1 MGYFA
6 FFLILGGACLLWS
19 AACTAA
25 AARSAGRR
33 ALWLFLGVAL
43 PVLALLPWLW
53 ASGWLAFGARMRPNW
68 FGPVLTVVLSALIG
82 GLAIAIGGLGKP
94 ANATSVRAAQWP
106 VVGLFAFAILAKAV
120 SFGTLLILDNAV
132 AAEARAMRVE
142 AAAIMQAALPPTVAD
157 AENAAFLHAQA
168 AAAFAAAPDLNAA
181 DGLLGQTDP
190 DTASPAVGAL
200 LARHAGLLD
209 TIRRAADMPA
219 CRFPRDWTRPSIDML
234 LAEVQSC
241 RSEAR
246 LLALAARHEAA
257 AGKPA
262 AALADAVRL
271 GRIGRQVGSEP
282 ILISHLVGIA
292 LDTTALTVV
301 AEILPTLSA
310 ADAPLLDD
318 PALRDLV
325 ASTPSLVR
333 AINGE
338 EAFGL
343 STFANF
349 ADGREGIND
358 MGQLASD
365 PNVAILPQEE
375 PFSLLAEPLSAI
387 WRAFILPA
395 DIASYRRRFQ
405 GYRQLVTGAV
415 DQSRTWP
422 QMQKQIDGI
431 EAEIRRTGPD
441 GFLSR
446 LIAPATDAVLRSQC
460 NSVARHRAA
469 EVLLAATRERL
480 ASGSL
485 PESIDSLVPA
495 RLPSVPRD
503 PFTTDTP
510 LHLKATPEEVLVWSV
525 GPDGKDDGGPRQE
538 GVESDTDS
546 DDVGLRMT
554 VPDAADTIPQAS
566 NRTAE

>member
-6 FFLILGGACLLWS
+6 FFLLLSAACLLWS

-25 AARSAGRR
+25 AARSDRPRLRSLLLVVG
-33 ALWLFLGVAL
+33 LAL

-53 ASGWLAFGARMRPNW
+53 ASGWLAFGARIRPNW
-68 FGPVLTVVLSALIG
+68 FGPVLTVVLSALVG
-82 GLAIAIGGLGKP
+82 GLSIAIGGLGKP
-94 ANATSVRAAQWP
+94 AGTTTARAAQWP
-106 VVGLFAFAILAKAV
+106 VVGLFGLAILAKAV

-142 AAAIMQAALPPTVAD
+142 AAAVMQAALPPAVAD
-157 AENAAFLHAQA
+157 TENAAILHAQA
-168 AAAFAAAPDLNAA
+168 AAALAAAPDLTAA
-181 DGLLGQTDP
+181 DGPLGQTDP
-190 DTASPAVGAL
+190 DVASPAVGAL

-241 RSEAR
+241 RNEGR
-246 LLALAARHEAA
+246 LLAIAARHEAA
-257 AGKPA
+257 TGKPA

-292 LDTTALTVV
+292 LDAMALSVV
-301 AEILPTLSA
+301 AEILPTLTP

-349 ADGREGIND
+349 ADGRDGID
-358 MGQLASD
+358 CLGRLAGD
-365 PNVAILPQEE
+365 PNVAILPQEK
-375 PFSLLAEPLSAI
+375 PFSLLIEPLSAV

-395 DIASYRRRFQ
+395 DIVGYRRRFE

-415 DQSRTWP
+415 DQSQTWP
-422 QMQKQIDGI
+422 QIQKQIDGI
-431 EAEIRRTGPD
+431 EAEISRAGSD

-460 NSVARHRAA
+460 MAVARHRAA
-469 EVLLAATRERL
+469 EVLMAATRERL
-480 ASGSL
+480 ASGAL
-485 PESIDSLVPA
+485 PESIDALVPA

-503 PFTTDTP
+503 PFTTDAP
-510 LHLKATPEEVLVWSV
+510 LHLKATPEELLVWSV

-546 DDVGLRMT
+546 DDIGLRM
-554 VPDAADTIPQAS
+554 PLKAAVAP
-566 NRTAE
+566 

>member
-1 MGYFA
+1 MGYLA
-6 FFLILGGACLLWS
+6 FFLILSAACLLWS

-25 AARSAGRR
+25 AARSDRPRLRSLLLVVG
-33 ALWLFLGVAL
+33 LAL

-53 ASGWLAFGARMRPNW
+53 ASGWLAFGARIRPNW
-68 FGPVLTVVLSALIG
+68 FGPVLTVVLSALVG
-82 GLAIAIGGLGKP
+82 GLSIAIGGLGKP
-94 ANATSVRAAQWP
+94 AGTTTARAAQWP
-106 VVGLFAFAILAKAV
+106 VVGLFGLAILAKGV

-132 AAEARAMRVE
+132 AAEARSMRVE
-142 AAAIMQAALPPTVAD
+142 AAEMMQAALPPAPVD
-157 AENAAFLHAQA
+157 AENAAILHAQA
-168 AAAFAAAPDLNAA
+168 AAALAAATDLSAA
-181 DGLLGQTDP
+181 DGPLGQTDP
-190 DTASPAVGAL
+190 DVASPAVGAL

-219 CRFPRDWTRPSIDML
+219 CRFPRDWTRPSFDML

-241 RSEAR
+241 RNEGR

-257 AGKPA
+257 TGKPA

-292 LDTTALTVV
+292 IDATALSVV
-301 AEILPTLSA
+301 AEILPTLTA

-343 STFANF
+343 SIFANF

-375 PFSLLAEPLSAI
+375 PFSLLIDPLSAV

-395 DIASYRRRFQ
+395 DIAGYRRRFEA
-405 GYRQLVTGAV
+405 YRQLVTEGV

-422 QMQKQIDGI
+422 QTQKQIDGI
-431 EAEIRRTGPD
+431 EAEIRAGPD

-460 NSVARHRAA
+460 MAVARHRAA

-480 ASGSL
+480 ASGTH
-485 PESIDSLVPA
+485 PASIDALVPA

-503 PFTTDTP
+503 PFTTDAP
-510 LHLKATPEEVLVWSV
+510 LHLKATPEELLIWSV
-525 GPDGKDDGGPRQE
+525 GPDGEDDGGPRQE
-538 GVESDTDS
+538 GVESNTDS
-546 DDVGLRMT
+546 DDIGLRMPLT
-554 VPDAADTIPQAS
+554 AVAAP
-566 NRTAE
+566 

>member
-1 MGYFA
+1 MGYLA
-6 FFLILGGACLLWS
+6 FFLILSAACLLWS

-25 AARSAGRR
+25 AARSDRRR
-33 ALWLFLGVAL
+33 ALWLFLGLAL
-43 PVLALLPWLW
+43 PVLALLPWLL
-53 ASGWLAFGARMRPNW
+53 ASGYLAFDARMRPNW
-68 FGPVLTVVLSALIG
+68 FGAVLTVVLSALIG
-82 GLAIAIGGLGKP
+82 GIWISRAGLTTIASS
-94 ANATSVRAAQWP
+94 AVAVASRWP
-106 VVGLFAFAILAKAV
+106 VIGLFAFAILAKAV

-142 AAAIMQAALPPTVAD
+142 AAAIMQAALPPAVAD
-157 AENAAFLHAQA
+157 AENAAILHAQA
-168 AAAFAAAPDLNAA
+168 AAALAAATDLKAA
-181 DGLLGQTDP
+181 DGLFNAPAIDV
-190 DTASPAVGAL
+190 ASPAVGAL

-219 CRFPRDWTRPSIDML
+219 CRFPRDWTRPSFDML

-241 RSEAR
+241 RNEGR

-257 AGKPA
+257 TGKPA
-262 AALADAVRL
+262 AALTDAVRL

-292 LDTTALTVV
+292 IDATALSVV
-301 AEILPTLSA
+301 ADILPTLTP

-343 STFANF
+343 SIFANF
-349 ADGREGIND
+349 ADGRQGIDD
-358 MGQLASD
+358 MGRLAGD

-375 PFSLLAEPLSAI
+375 PFSLLIDPLSAV

-395 DIASYRRRFQ
+395 DIAGYRRRFEA
-405 GYRQLVTGAV
+405 YRQLVTGGV

-422 QMQKQIDGI
+422 QTQKQIDGI

-446 LIAPATDAVLRSQC
+446 LIVPATDAVLRSQC
-460 NSVARHRAA
+460 MAVARHRAA
-469 EVLLAATRERL
+469 EVLLATTRERL
-480 ASGSL
+480 ASGTH
-485 PESIDSLVPA
+485 PASIDALVPA

-503 PFTTDTP
+503 PFTTDAP
-510 LHLKATPEEVLVWSV
+510 LRLKATPEELLIWSV
-525 GPDGKDDGGPRQE
+525 GPDGEDDGGPRQE

-546 DDVGLRMT
+546 DDIGLRM
-554 VPDAADTIPQAS
+554 PLKAAVAP
-566 NRTAE
+566 

>member
-6 FFLILGGACLLWS
+6 FFLLITAASLLWS

-25 AARSAGRR
+25 AVRSERSRTRG
-33 ALWLFLGVAL
+33 LWLFLGLAL
-43 PVLALLPWLW
+43 PVLALLPFLY
-53 ASGWLAFGARMRPNW
+53 ATAYLAFEVFLRPNW
-68 FGPVLTVVLSALIG
+68 FGPVLTVVLSALVG
-82 GLAIAIGGLGKP
+82 GIWIARAGMKKIPFSSVAVAARWP
-94 ANATSVRAAQWP
+94 A
-106 VVGLFAFAILAKAV
+106 VGLFALAILAKAV

-142 AAAIMQAALPPTVAD
+142 AAAMMQAALPPAVAD
-157 AENAAFLHAQA
+157 AENAAILHAQA
-168 AAAFAAAPDLNAA
+168 AAALAAAPDLTAG
-181 DGLLGQTDP
+181 DGPLGQTDP
-190 DTASPAVGAL
+190 DVASPAVDAL

-219 CRFPRDWTRPSIDML
+219 CRFPRDWTRPSFDRL

-241 RSEAR
+241 RNEGR

-257 AGKPA
+257 TGKPA
-262 AALADAVRL
+262 AALTDAVRL

-292 LDTTALTVV
+292 IDATALSVV
-301 AEILPTLSA
+301 ADILPTLTP

-343 STFANF
+343 SIFANF
-349 ADGREGIND
+349 ADGRQGIDD
-358 MGQLASD
+358 MGRLAGD
-365 PNVAILPQEE
+365 PNVAILPQEG
-375 PFSLLAEPLSAI
+375 PFSLLTDPLSAV

-395 DIASYRRRFQ
+395 DIAGYRRRFEA
-405 GYRQLVTGAV
+405 YRQLVTGGV

-422 QMQKQIDGI
+422 QTQKQIDGI
-431 EAEIRRTGPD
+431 EAEIRAGPD

-460 NSVARHRAA
+460 MAVARHRAA

-480 ASGSL
+480 ASGTH
-485 PESIDSLVPA
+485 PASIDPLVPA

-503 PFTTDTP
+503 PFTTDAP
-510 LHLKATPEEVLVWSV
+510 LHLKATPEELLIWSV
-525 GPDGKDDGGPRQE
+525 GPDGEDDGGPRQE
-538 GVESDTDS
+538 SVESDTDS
-546 DDVGLRMT
+546 DDIGLRM
-554 VPDAADTIPQAS
+554 PLKAAVAP
-566 NRTAE
+566 

>member
-1 MGYFA
+1 MGYLA
-6 FFLILGGACLLWS
+6 FFLILSAACLLWS

-25 AARSAGRR
+25 AARSDRR
-33 ALWLFLGVAL
+33 RLRSLLLVVGLAL

-53 ASGWLAFGARMRPNW
+53 ASGWLAFDARIRPNW
-68 FGPVLTVVLSALIG
+68 FGPVLTVVLSTLVG
-82 GLAIAIGGLGKP
+82 GLLIAIGGLGKP
-94 ANATSVRAAQWP
+94 AGTTTVRAAQWP
-106 VVGLFAFAILAKAV
+106 VIGLFGLAILAKAV

-142 AAAIMQAALPPTVAD
+142 AAAVMQAALPPAVAD
-157 AENAAFLHAQA
+157 AENAAILHAQA
-168 AAAFAAAPDLNAA
+168 AAALAAAPDLTAA
-181 DGLLGQTDP
+181 DGPLGQTDP
-190 DTASPAVGAL
+190 DVASPAVGAL

-219 CRFPRDWTRPSIDML
+219 CRFPRDWTRPSFDML

-241 RSEAR
+241 RNEGR

-257 AGKPA
+257 TGKPA
-262 AALADAVRL
+262 AALTDAVRL

-292 LDTTALTVV
+292 IDATALSVV
-301 AEILPTLSA
+301 ADILPTLTP

-325 ASTPSLVR
+325 VSTPSLVR

-343 STFANF
+343 SIFANF
-349 ADGREGIND
+349 ADGRQGIDD
-358 MGQLASD
+358 MGRLAGD
-365 PNVAILPQEE
+365 PNVAILPQEG
-375 PFSLLAEPLSAI
+375 PFSLLTDPLSAV

-395 DIASYRRRFQ
+395 DIAGYRRRFEA
-405 GYRQLVTGAV
+405 YRQLVTGGV

-422 QMQKQIDGI
+422 QTQKQIDGI
-431 EAEIRRTGPD
+431 EAEIRAGPD

-460 NSVARHRAA
+460 MAVARHRAA

-480 ASGSL
+480 ASGTL
-485 PESIDSLVPA
+485 PASIDALVPA

-503 PFTTDTP
+503 PFTTDAP
-510 LHLKATPEEVLVWSV
+510 LHLKATPEELLIWSV
-525 GPDGKDDGGPRQE
+525 GPDGDDDGGPQKDSE
-538 GVESDTDS
+538 ECDTGN
-546 DDVGLRMT
+546 DDIGLRMT
-554 VPDAADTIPQAS
+554 AAAAVAP
-566 NRTAE
+566 

>member
-1 MGYFA
+1 MGYLA
-6 FFLILGGACLLWS
+6 FFLILGAACLLWS

-25 AARSAGRR
+25 AARSNHPRLRSLLLVVGLA
-33 ALWLFLGVAL
+33 A
-43 PVLALLPWLW
+43 PVVALLPWLW

-168 AAAFAAAPDLNAA
+168 AAAFAAAPDLTAANGLFNAPA
-181 DGLLGQTDP
+181 IDA
-190 DTASPAVGAL
+190 ASPAVGEL

-349 ADGREGIND
+349 ADGREGIDD
-358 MGQLASD
+358 MGQLSGD

-375 PFSLLAEPLSAI
+375 PFSLLTEPLSAV

-546 DDVGLRMT
+546 DDVGLRMPVT
-554 VPDAADTIPQAS
+554 
-566 NRTAE
+566 R

>member
-1 MGYFA
+1 MGYLA
-6 FFLILGGACLLWS
+6 FFLLLSAACLLWS

-25 AARSAGRR
+25 AARSDRPRLRSLLLVVG
-33 ALWLFLGVAL
+33 LAL

-53 ASGWLAFGARMRPNW
+53 ASGWLAFDARIRPNW
-68 FGPVLTVVLSALIG
+68 FGPVLTVVLSTLVG
-82 GLAIAIGGLGKP
+82 GLLIAIGGLGKP
-94 ANATSVRAAQWP
+94 AGTTTARAAQWP
-106 VVGLFAFAILAKAV
+106 VIGLFALAILAKAV

-142 AAAIMQAALPPTVAD
+142 AAEMMQAALPPAVAD
-157 AENAAFLHAQA
+157 AENAAILHAQA
-168 AAAFAAAPDLNAA
+168 AAALAAAPDLTAA
-181 DGLLGQTDP
+181 DGPLGQTDP
-190 DTASPAVGAL
+190 DVASPAVGAL

-219 CRFPRDWTRPSIDML
+219 CRFPRDWTRPSFDML

-241 RSEAR
+241 RNEGW

-257 AGKPA
+257 TGKPA

-292 LDTTALTVV
+292 IDATALSVV
-301 AEILPTLSA
+301 ADILPTLTP

-343 STFANF
+343 SIFANF
-349 ADGREGIND
+349 ADGRQGIDD
-358 MGQLASD
+358 MGRLAGD

-375 PFSLLAEPLSAI
+375 PFSLLIDPLSAV

-395 DIASYRRRFQ
+395 DIAGYRRRFEA
-405 GYRQLVTGAV
+405 YRQLVTGGV

-422 QMQKQIDGI
+422 QTQKQIDGI
-431 EAEIRRTGPD
+431 EAEICRTGPD

-446 LIAPATDAVLRSQC
+446 LIVPATDAVLRSQC
-460 NSVARHRAA
+460 MAVARHRAA

-480 ASGSL
+480 ASGTH
-485 PESIDSLVPA
+485 PASIDALVPA

-503 PFTTDTP
+503 PFTTDAP
-510 LHLKATPEEVLVWSV
+510 LHLKATSEELLIWSV
-525 GPDGKDDGGPRQE
+525 GPDGDDDGGPQRDSE
-538 GVESDTDS
+538 ECDTGN
-546 DDVGLRMT
+546 DDIGLRMT
-554 VPDAADTIPQAS
+554 AAAVAAP
-566 NRTAE
+566 

>member
-1 MGYFA
+1 MGYLA
-6 FFLILGGACLLWS
+6 FFLILSAACLLWS

-25 AARSAGRR
+25 AARSARPRLRSLLLVVG
-33 ALWLFLGVAL
+33 LAL

-53 ASGWLAFGARMRPNW
+53 ASGWLAFGARIRPNW
-68 FGPVLTVVLSALIG
+68 FGPVLTVVLSALVG
-82 GLAIAIGGLGKP
+82 GLSIAIGGLGKP
-94 ANATSVRAAQWP
+94 AGTTTVRAAQWP
-106 VVGLFAFAILAKAV
+106 MIGLFGLAILAKAV

-142 AAAIMQAALPPTVAD
+142 AAAVMQAALPPAVAD
-157 AENAAFLHAQA
+157 AENAAILHAQA
-168 AAAFAAAPDLNAA
+168 AAALAAAPDLTAA
-181 DGLLGQTDP
+181 DGPLGQTDP
-190 DTASPAVGAL
+190 DVASPAVGAL

-219 CRFPRDWTRPSIDML
+219 CRFPRDWTRPSFDML

-241 RSEAR
+241 RNEGR

-257 AGKPA
+257 TGKPA

-292 LDTTALTVV
+292 INATALSVV
-301 AEILPTLSA
+301 ADILPTLTP

-343 STFANF
+343 SIFANF
-349 ADGREGIND
+349 ADGRQGIDD
-358 MGQLASD
+358 MGRLAGD

-375 PFSLLAEPLSAI
+375 PFSLLIDPLSAV

-395 DIASYRRRFQ
+395 DIAGYRRRFEA
-405 GYRQLVTGAV
+405 YRQLVTEGV

-422 QMQKQIDGI
+422 QTQKQIDGI
-431 EAEIRRTGPD
+431 EAEIRAGPD

-460 NSVARHRAA
+460 MAVARHRAA

-480 ASGSL
+480 ASGTH
-485 PESIDSLVPA
+485 PASIDALVPA

-503 PFTTDTP
+503 PFTTDAP
-510 LHLKATPEEVLVWSV
+510 LHLKATPEELLIWSV
-525 GPDGKDDGGPRQE
+525 GPDGDDDGGPQK
-538 GVESDTDS
+538 DS
-546 DDVGLRMT
+546 EEHDSSNDDIGLRMR
-554 VPDAADTIPQAS
+554 AAAAAA
-566 NRTAE
+566 R

>member
-1 MGYFA
+1 MGYLA
-6 FFLILGGACLLWS
+6 FFLILSAACLLWS

-25 AARSAGRR
+25 AARSDRPRLRSLLLVVG
-33 ALWLFLGVAL
+33 LAL

-53 ASGWLAFGARMRPNW
+53 ASGWLAFGARIRPNW
-68 FGPVLTVVLSALIG
+68 FGPVLTVVLSALVG
-82 GLAIAIGGLGKP
+82 GLSIAIGGLGKP
-94 ANATSVRAAQWP
+94 AGTTTARAAQWP
-106 VVGLFAFAILAKAV
+106 VVGLFGLAILAKAV

-142 AAAIMQAALPPTVAD
+142 AAAIMQAALPPAVAD
-157 AENAAFLHAQA
+157 AENAAILHAQA
-168 AAAFAAAPDLNAA
+168 AAALAAAPDLTAA
-181 DGLLGQTDP
+181 DGPLGQTDP
-190 DTASPAVGAL
+190 DVASPAVGAL

-219 CRFPRDWTRPSIDML
+219 CRFPRDWTRPSFDML

-241 RSEAR
+241 RNEGR

-257 AGKPA
+257 TGKPA

-292 LDTTALTVV
+292 IDATALSVV
-301 AEILPTLSA
+301 ADILPTLTP

-343 STFANF
+343 SIFANF
-349 ADGREGIND
+349 ADGRQGIDD
-358 MGQLASD
+358 MGRLAGD

-375 PFSLLAEPLSAI
+375 PFSLLIDPLSAV

-395 DIASYRRRFQ
+395 DIAGYRRRFEA
-405 GYRQLVTGAV
+405 YRQLVTGGV

-422 QMQKQIDGI
+422 QTQKQIDGI
-431 EAEIRRTGPD
+431 EAEIRAGPD

-460 NSVARHRAA
+460 MAVARHRAA
-469 EVLLAATRERL
+469 EVLLATTRERL
-480 ASGSL
+480 ASGTH
-485 PESIDSLVPA
+485 PASIDALVPA

-503 PFTTDTP
+503 PFTTDAP
-510 LHLKATPEEVLVWSV
+510 LRLKATPEELLIWSV
-525 GPDGKDDGGPRQE
+525 GPDGEDDGGPRQE

-546 DDVGLRMT
+546 DDIGLRM
-554 VPDAADTIPQAS
+554 PLKAAVAP
-566 NRTAE
+566 

>member
-1 MGYFA
+1 MGYLA
-6 FFLILGGACLLWS
+6 FFLILSAACLLWS

-25 AARSAGRR
+25 AARSDRPRLRSLLLVVG
-33 ALWLFLGVAL
+33 LAL

-53 ASGWLAFGARMRPNW
+53 ASGWLAFGARIRPNW
-68 FGPVLTVVLSALIG
+68 FGPVLTVVLSALVG
-82 GLAIAIGGLGKP
+82 GLSIAIGGLGNP
-94 ANATSVRAAQWP
+94 AGTTTVRAAQWP
-106 VVGLFAFAILAKAV
+106 MIGLFGLAILAKGV

-142 AAAIMQAALPPTVAD
+142 AAAVMQAALPPAVAD
-157 AENAAFLHAQA
+157 AENAAILHAQA
-168 AAAFAAAPDLNAA
+168 AAALAAAPDLTAA
-181 DGLLGQTDP
+181 DGPLGQTDP
-190 DTASPAVGAL
+190 DVASPAVGAL

-219 CRFPRDWTRPSIDML
+219 CRFPRDWTRPSFDML

-241 RSEAR
+241 RYEGR

-257 AGKPA
+257 TGKPA
-262 AALADAVRL
+262 AALTDAVRI

-292 LDTTALTVV
+292 IDATALSVV
-301 AEILPTLSA
+301 ADILPTLTP

-343 STFANF
+343 SIFANF
-349 ADGREGIND
+349 ADGRQGIDD
-358 MGQLASD
+358 MGRLAGD

-375 PFSLLAEPLSAI
+375 PFSLLIDPLSAV

-395 DIASYRRRFQ
+395 DIAGYRRRFEA
-405 GYRQLVTGAV
+405 YRQLATEGV

-422 QMQKQIDGI
+422 QTQKQIDGI
-431 EAEIRRTGPD
+431 EAEIRAGPD

-460 NSVARHRAA
+460 MAVARHRAA

-480 ASGSL
+480 ASGTH
-485 PESIDSLVPA
+485 PASIDALVPA

-503 PFTTDTP
+503 PFTTDAP
-510 LHLKATPEEVLVWSV
+510 LHLKATPEELLIWSV
-525 GPDGKDDGGPRQE
+525 GPDGDDDGGPQK
-538 GVESDTDS
+538 DS
-546 DDVGLRMT
+546 EEHDSGNDDIGLRMT
-554 VPDAADTIPQAS
+554 AAAAVAP
-566 NRTAE
+566 

>member
-1 MGYFA
+1 MGYLA
-6 FFLILGGACLLWS
+6 FFLLLSAACLLWS

-25 AARSAGRR
+25 AARSDRPRLRSLLLVVG
-33 ALWLFLGVAL
+33 LAL

-53 ASGWLAFGARMRPNW
+53 ASGWLAYDARIRPNW
-68 FGPVLTVVLSALIG
+68 FGPVLTVVLSTLVG
-82 GLAIAIGGLGKP
+82 GLSIAIGGLGKP
-94 ANATSVRAAQWP
+94 AGTTTARAAQWP
-106 VVGLFAFAILAKAV
+106 VIGLFALAILAKAV

-142 AAAIMQAALPPTVAD
+142 AAEMMQAALPPAVAD
-157 AENAAFLHAQA
+157 AENAAIRHAQA
-168 AAAFAAAPDLNAA
+168 AAALAAAPDLTAA
-181 DGLLGQTDP
+181 DGPLGQTDP
-190 DTASPAVGAL
+190 DVASPAVGAL

-219 CRFPRDWTRPSIDML
+219 CRFPRDWTRPSFDML

-241 RSEAR
+241 RNEGW

-257 AGKPA
+257 TGKPA

-292 LDTTALTVV
+292 IDATALSVV
-301 AEILPTLSA
+301 ADILPTLTP

-343 STFANF
+343 SIFANF
-349 ADGREGIND
+349 ADGRQGIDD
-358 MGQLASD
+358 MGRLAGD

-375 PFSLLAEPLSAI
+375 PFSLLIDPLSAV

-395 DIASYRRRFQ
+395 DIAGYRRRFEA
-405 GYRQLVTGAV
+405 YRQLVTGGV

-422 QMQKQIDGI
+422 QTQKQIDGI
-431 EAEIRRTGPD
+431 EAEIRAGPD

-446 LIAPATDAVLRSQC
+446 LIAPATDSVLRSQC
-460 NSVARHRAA
+460 MAVARHRAA

-480 ASGSL
+480 ASGTH
-485 PESIDSLVPA
+485 PASIDALVPA

-503 PFTTDTP
+503 PFTTDAP
-510 LHLKATPEEVLVWSV
+510 LHLKATSEELLIWSV
-525 GPDGKDDGGPRQE
+525 GPDGDDDGGPQRDSE
-538 GVESDTDS
+538 ECDTGN
-546 DDVGLRMT
+546 DDIGLRMT
-554 VPDAADTIPQAS
+554 AAAVAAP
-566 NRTAE
+566 

>member
-1 MGYFA
+1 MGYLA
-6 FFLILGGACLLWS
+6 FFLILSAASLLWS

-25 AARSAGRR
+25 AARSARR
-33 ALWLFLGVAL
+33 RLRSLLLVVGLAL

-53 ASGWLAFGARMRPNW
+53 ASGWLAFGARIRPNW

-82 GLAIAIGGLGKP
+82 GLAIAIGGLGKT
-94 ANATSVRAAQWP
+94 AGATTARAAQWP
-106 VVGLFAFAILAKAV
+106 VVGLFGLAILAKAV

-142 AAAIMQAALPPTVAD
+142 AAAVMQAALPPAVAD
-157 AENAAFLHAQA
+157 AENAAILHAQA
-168 AAAFAAAPDLNAA
+168 AAALAAAPDLTAA
-181 DGLLGQTDP
+181 DGPLGQTDP
-190 DTASPAVGAL
+190 DVASPAVDAL

-219 CRFPRDWTRPSIDML
+219 CRFPRDWTRPSFDML

-241 RSEAR
+241 RNEGR

-257 AGKPA
+257 TGKPA
-262 AALADAVRL
+262 AALTDAVRL

-292 LDTTALTVV
+292 IDATALSGV
-301 AEILPTLSA
+301 AEILPTLTA

-318 PALRDLV
+318 PTLRDLV
-325 ASTPSLVR
+325 ASTPSVVR

-343 STFANF
+343 SIFANF
-349 ADGREGIND
+349 ADGRQGIDD
-358 MGQLASD
+358 MGRLAGD

-375 PFSLLAEPLSAI
+375 PFSLLIDPLSAV

-395 DIASYRRRFQ
+395 DIAGYRRRFEA
-405 GYRQLVTGAV
+405 YRQLVTEGV

-422 QMQKQIDGI
+422 QTQKQIDGI

-446 LIAPATDAVLRSQC
+446 LIVPATDAVLRSQC
-460 NSVARHRAA
+460 MAVARHRAA

-480 ASGSL
+480 ASGTH
-485 PESIDSLVPA
+485 PASIDALVPA

-503 PFTTDTP
+503 PFTTDAP
-510 LHLKATPEEVLVWSV
+510 LHLKATPEELLIWSV
-525 GPDGKDDGGPRQE
+525 GPDGDDDGGPQKDSE
-538 GVESDTDS
+538 ECDTGN
-546 DDVGLRMT
+546 DDIGLRMT
-554 VPDAADTIPQAS
+554 VGAPATP
-566 NRTAE
+566 

>member
-1 MGYFA
+1 MGYLA
-6 FFLILGGACLLWS
+6 FFLILSAACLLWS

-25 AARSAGRR
+25 AARSDRPRLRSLLLVVG
-33 ALWLFLGVAL
+33 LAL

-53 ASGWLAFGARMRPNW
+53 ASGWLAFDARMRLRPNW
-68 FGPVLTVVLSALIG
+68 FGPVLTVVLSALVG
-82 GLAIAIGGLGKP
+82 GLAIAIGGLGKT
-94 ANATSVRAAQWP
+94 AGATTARAAQWP
-106 VVGLFAFAILAKAV
+106 VIGLFAFAILAKAV

-142 AAAIMQAALPPTVAD
+142 AAAIMQAALPPAVAD
-157 AENAAFLHAQA
+157 AENAAILHAQA
-168 AAAFAAAPDLNAA
+168 AAALAAAPDLTAA
-181 DGLLGQTDP
+181 DGPLGQTDP
-190 DTASPAVGAL
+190 DVASPAVGAI

-219 CRFPRDWTRPSIDML
+219 CRFPRDWTRPSLDML
-234 LAEVQSC
+234 LAEVQGC
-241 RSEAR
+241 RGEGR

-257 AGKPA
+257 TGKPA
-262 AALADAVRL
+262 AALADAVRI

-292 LDTTALTVV
+292 LDATALSVV
-301 AEILPTLSA
+301 AEILPTLTA

-343 STFANF
+343 SIFANF

-365 PNVAILPQEE
+365 PNVAILPKEE
-375 PFSLLAEPLSAI
+375 PFSLLTEPLSAV
-387 WRAFILPA
+387 WRAFILPS

-405 GYRQLVTGAV
+405 AYRQLVTEGV

-422 QMQKQIDGI
+422 QTQKQIDGI
-431 EAEIRRTGPD
+431 EAEISRNGPD

-460 NSVARHRAA
+460 MAVARHRAA

-480 ASGSL
+480 ASGTH
-485 PESIDSLVPA
+485 PASIDALVPA

-503 PFTTDTP
+503 PFTTDAP
-510 LHLKATPEEVLVWSV
+510 LHLKATPEELLIWSV
-525 GPDGKDDGGPRQE
+525 GPDGNDDGGPQKDGE
-538 GVESDTDS
+538 EHDTGN
-546 DDVGLRMT
+546 DDIGLRMT
-554 VPDAADTIPQAS
+554 AAAAAA
-566 NRTAE
+566 R

>member
-6 FFLILGGACLLWS
+6 FFLLLSAACLLWS

-25 AARSAGRR
+25 AARSDRPRLRSLLLVVG
-33 ALWLFLGVAL
+33 LAL

-53 ASGWLAFGARMRPNW
+53 ASGWLAFGARIRPNW
-68 FGPVLTVVLSALIG
+68 FGPVLTVVLSALVG
-82 GLAIAIGGLGKP
+82 GLSIAIGGLGKP
-94 ANATSVRAAQWP
+94 AGTTTARAAQWP
-106 VVGLFAFAILAKAV
+106 VVGLFGLAILAKAV

-142 AAAIMQAALPPTVAD
+142 AAAVMQAALPPAVAD
-157 AENAAFLHAQA
+157 AENAAILHAQA
-168 AAAFAAAPDLNAA
+168 AAALAAAPDLTAA
-181 DGLLGQTDP
+181 DGPLGQTDP
-190 DTASPAVGAL
+190 DVASPAVGAL

-219 CRFPRDWTRPSIDML
+219 CRFPRDWTRPSFDML

-241 RSEAR
+241 RNEGR

-257 AGKPA
+257 TGKPA
-262 AALADAVRL
+262 AALTDAVRL

-282 ILISHLVGIA
+282 ILVSHLVGIA
-292 LDTTALTVV
+292 IDATALSVV
-301 AEILPTLSA
+301 ADILPTLTP

-343 STFANF
+343 SIFANF
-349 ADGREGIND
+349 ADGRQGIDD
-358 MGQLASD
+358 MGRLAGD

-375 PFSLLAEPLSAI
+375 PFSLLIDPLSAV

-395 DIASYRRRFQ
+395 DIAGYRRRFEA
-405 GYRQLVTGAV
+405 YRQLVTEGV

-422 QMQKQIDGI
+422 QTQKQIDGI

-446 LIAPATDAVLRSQC
+446 LIVPATDAVLRSQC
-460 NSVARHRAA
+460 MAVARHRAA
-469 EVLLAATRERL
+469 EVLLATTRERL
-480 ASGSL
+480 ASGTH
-485 PESIDSLVPA
+485 PASIDALVPA

-503 PFTTDTP
+503 PFTTDAP
-510 LHLKATPEEVLVWSV
+510 LHLKATPEELLIWSV
-525 GPDGKDDGGPRQE
+525 GPDGDDDGGPQKDSE
-538 GVESDTDS
+538 ECDTGN
-546 DDVGLRMT
+546 DDIGLRMT
-554 VPDAADTIPQAS
+554 VGAPATP
-566 NRTAE
+566 

>member
-1 MGYFA
+1 MGYLA
-6 FFLILGGACLLWS
+6 FFLLLSAACLLWS

-25 AARSAGRR
+25 AARSDRPRLRSLLLVVG
-33 ALWLFLGVAL
+33 LAL

-53 ASGWLAFGARMRPNW
+53 ASGWLAFDARIRPNW
-68 FGPVLTVVLSALIG
+68 FGPVLTVVLSTLVG
-82 GLAIAIGGLGKP
+82 GLLIAIGGLGKP
-94 ANATSVRAAQWP
+94 AGTTTARAAQWP
-106 VVGLFAFAILAKAV
+106 VIGLFALAILAKAV

-142 AAAIMQAALPPTVAD
+142 AAEMMQAALPPAVAD
-157 AENAAFLHAQA
+157 AENAAILHAQA
-168 AAAFAAAPDLNAA
+168 AAALAAAPDLTAA
-181 DGLLGQTDP
+181 DGPLGQTDP
-190 DTASPAVGAL
+190 DVASPAVGAL

-234 LAEVQSC
+234 LAEVQGC
-241 RSEAR
+241 RTEGR

-257 AGKPA
+257 TGKPA

-292 LDTTALTVV
+292 IDATALSVV
-301 AEILPTLSA
+301 ADILPTLTP

-343 STFANF
+343 SIFANF
-349 ADGREGIND
+349 ADGRQGIDD
-358 MGQLASD
+358 MGRLAGD

-375 PFSLLAEPLSAI
+375 PFSLLIDPLSAV

-395 DIASYRRRFQ
+395 DIAGYRRRFEA
-405 GYRQLVTGAV
+405 YRQLVTGGV

-422 QMQKQIDGI
+422 QTQKQIDGI
-431 EAEIRRTGPD
+431 EAEIRAGPD

-446 LIAPATDAVLRSQC
+446 LIAPATDSVLRSQC
-460 NSVARHRAA
+460 MAVARHRAA

-480 ASGSL
+480 ASGTH
-485 PESIDSLVPA
+485 PASIDALVPA

-503 PFTTDTP
+503 PFTTDAP
-510 LHLKATPEEVLVWSV
+510 LHLKATSEELLIWSV
-525 GPDGKDDGGPRQE
+525 GPDGDDDGGPQRDSE
-538 GVESDTDS
+538 ECDTGN
-546 DDVGLRMT
+546 DDIGLRMT
-554 VPDAADTIPQAS
+554 AAAVAAP
-566 NRTAE
+566 

>member
-6 FFLILGGACLLWS
+6 FFLILMAACLLWS

-25 AARSAGRR
+25 AARSDRR
-33 ALWLFLGVAL
+33 RTLWLFLGLAL
-43 PVLALLPWLW
+43 PVLALLPWLL
-53 ASGWLAFGARMRPNW
+53 ASGYLAFDARMRPNW
-68 FGPVLTVVLSALIG
+68 FGAVLTVVLSALIG
-82 GLAIAIGGLGKP
+82 GIWISRAGMTAV
-94 ANATSVRAAQWP
+94 ASSSVAVASRWP
-106 VVGLFAFAILAKAV
+106 VIGLFAFAILAKGV

-142 AAAIMQAALPPTVAD
+142 AAEMMQAALPPAPVD
-157 AENAAFLHAQA
+157 AENAAILHAQA
-168 AAAFAAAPDLNAA
+168 AAAIAAATDLSAA
-181 DGLLGQTDP
+181 DGLFNAPAID
-190 DTASPAVGAL
+190 ASSPAVGAL

-219 CRFPRDWTRPSIDML
+219 CRFPRDWTRPSFDML

-241 RSEAR
+241 RNEGR

-257 AGKPA
+257 TGKPA
-262 AALADAVRL
+262 AALTDAVRL

-292 LDTTALTVV
+292 IDATALSVV
-301 AEILPTLSA
+301 ADILPTLTP

-343 STFANF
+343 SIFANF
-349 ADGREGIND
+349 ADGRQGIDD
-358 MGQLASD
+358 MGRLAGD

-375 PFSLLAEPLSAI
+375 PFSLLIDPLSAV

-395 DIASYRRRFQ
+395 DIAGYRRRFEA
-405 GYRQLVTGAV
+405 YRQLVTGGV

-422 QMQKQIDGI
+422 QTQKQIDGI
-431 EAEIRRTGPD
+431 EAEIRAGPD
-441 GFLSR
+441 GFVSR

-460 NSVARHRAA
+460 MAVARHRAA

-480 ASGSL
+480 ASGTH
-485 PESIDSLVPA
+485 PASIDALVPA

-503 PFTTDTP
+503 PFTTDAP
-510 LHLKATPEEVLVWSV
+510 LHLKATPEELLIWSV
-525 GPDGKDDGGPRQE
+525 GPDGEDDGGPRQE
-538 GVESDTDS
+538 GVESNTDS
-546 DDVGLRMT
+546 DDIGLRM
-554 VPDAADTIPQAS
+554 PLKAAVAP
-566 NRTAE
+566 

>member
-6 FFLILGGACLLWS
+6 FFLCLAAACLLWS

-25 AARSAGRR
+25 AAKSDRPRLRG
-33 ALWLFLGVAL
+33 LWLFLGLAL
-43 PVLALLPWLW
+43 PVLALLPWLL
-53 ASGWLAFGARMRPNW
+53 ASGYLAFDAQMRPNW

-82 GLAIAIGGLGKP
+82 GIWITRAGMTTIASS
-94 ANATSVRAAQWP
+94 AVAVASRWP
-106 VVGLFAFAILAKAV
+106 VIGLFAFAILAKAV

-142 AAAIMQAALPPTVAD
+142 AAAMMQAALPPAVAD
-157 AENAAFLHAQA
+157 AENAAILHAHA
-168 AAAFAAAPDLNAA
+168 AAALAAAPDLSAA
-181 DGLLGQTDP
+181 DGLFNAPAIDA
-190 DTASPAVGAL
+190 ASPAVGEL

-234 LAEVQSC
+234 LAEVQGC
-241 RSEAR
+241 RTEGR
-246 LLALAARHEAA
+246 LLALAARHELAT
-257 AGKPA
+257 GKPA

-271 GRIGRQVGSEP
+271 GHIGRQVGSEP

-292 LDTTALTVV
+292 LDAMALSAV

-310 ADAPLLDD
+310 AEAPLLDD
-318 PALRDLV
+318 PAFRDLV
-325 ASTPSLVR
+325 ASTPSIVR

-349 ADGREGIND
+349 ADGRDGID
-358 MGQLASD
+358 GLGRLSGD
-365 PNVAILPQEE
+365 SNVAILPQEE
-375 PFSLLAEPLSAI
+375 PFSLLIEPLSAV

-395 DIASYRRRFQ
+395 DIAGYRRRFQ
-405 GYRQLVTGAV
+405 AYRQLVTVAV

-422 QMQKQIDGI
+422 QTQKQIDGI
-431 EAEIRRTGPD
+431 EAEIRRAGPD

-460 NSVARHRAA
+460 MAVARHRAA

-480 ASGSL
+480 ASGTL
-485 PESIDSLVPA
+485 PAAIDALVPA

-503 PFTTDTP
+503 PFTTDAP
-510 LHLKATPEEVLVWSV
+510 LRLKATPEEFLVWSV
-525 GPDGKDDGGPRQE
+525 GPDGEDDGGPQKDGE
-538 GVESDTDS
+538 EHDTS
-546 DDVGLRMT
+546 NDDIGLRMPLT
-554 VPDAADTIPQAS
+554 AAVA
-566 NRTAE
+566 R

>member
-1 MGYFA
+1 MGYLA
-6 FFLILGGACLLWS
+6 FFLLLSAACLLWS

-25 AARSAGRR
+25 AARSDRPRLRSLLLVVG
-33 ALWLFLGVAL
+33 LAL

-53 ASGWLAFGARMRPNW
+53 ASGWLAFDARIRPNW
-68 FGPVLTVVLSALIG
+68 FGPVLTVVLSTLVG
-82 GLAIAIGGLGKP
+82 GLLIAIGGLGKP
-94 ANATSVRAAQWP
+94 AGTTTARAAQWP
-106 VVGLFAFAILAKAV
+106 VIGLFALAILAKAV

-142 AAAIMQAALPPTVAD
+142 AAEMMQAALPPAVAD
-157 AENAAFLHAQA
+157 AENAAILHAQA
-168 AAAFAAAPDLNAA
+168 AAALAAAPDLTAA
-181 DGLLGQTDP
+181 DGPLGQTDP
-190 DTASPAVGAL
+190 DVASPAVDAL

-219 CRFPRDWTRPSIDML
+219 CRFPRDWTRPSFDML

-241 RSEAR
+241 RNEGR
-246 LLALAARHEAA
+246 LLALAARHELAT
-257 AGKPA
+257 GKPA

-292 LDTTALTVV
+292 IDATALSVV
-301 AEILPTLSA
+301 ADILPTLTP

-343 STFANF
+343 SIFANF
-349 ADGREGIND
+349 ADGRQGIDD
-358 MGQLASD
+358 MGRLAGD

-375 PFSLLAEPLSAI
+375 PFSLLIDPLSAV

-395 DIASYRRRFQ
+395 DIAGYRRRFEA
-405 GYRQLVTGAV
+405 YRQLVTGGV

-422 QMQKQIDGI
+422 QTQKQIDGI
-431 EAEIRRTGPD
+431 EAEICRTGPD

-446 LIAPATDAVLRSQC
+446 LIVPATDAVLRSQC
-460 NSVARHRAA
+460 MAVARHRAA

-480 ASGSL
+480 ASGTH
-485 PESIDSLVPA
+485 PASIDALVPA

-503 PFTTDTP
+503 PFTTDAP
-510 LHLKATPEEVLVWSV
+510 LHLKATSEELLIWSV
-525 GPDGKDDGGPRQE
+525 GPDGEDDGGPQPPDAE
-538 GVESDTDS
+538 HDAGN
-546 DDVGLRMT
+546 DDIGLRMR
-554 VPDAADTIPQAS
+554 AAAAAA
-566 NRTAE
+566 R

>member
-6 FFLILGGACLLWS
+6 FFLLLSAACLLWS

-25 AARSAGRR
+25 AARSDRPRLRSLLLVVG
-33 ALWLFLGVAL
+33 LAL

-53 ASGWLAFGARMRPNW
+53 ASGWLAFGARIRPNW
-68 FGPVLTVVLSALIG
+68 FGPVLTVVLSALVG
-82 GLAIAIGGLGKP
+82 GLSIAIGGLGKP
-94 ANATSVRAAQWP
+94 AGTTTARAAQWP
-106 VVGLFAFAILAKAV
+106 VVGLFGLAILAKAV

-142 AAAIMQAALPPTVAD
+142 AAAIMQAALPPAVAD
-157 AENAAFLHAQA
+157 AENAAILHAQA
-168 AAAFAAAPDLNAA
+168 AAAFAAATDLKAA
-181 DGLLGQTDP
+181 DGLFNAPAIDA
-190 DTASPAVGAL
+190 ASPAVGAL

-219 CRFPRDWTRPSIDML
+219 CRFPRDWTRPSFDML

-241 RSEAR
+241 RNEGR

-257 AGKPA
+257 TGKPA
-262 AALADAVRL
+262 AALTDAVRL

-282 ILISHLVGIA
+282 ILVSHLVGIA
-292 LDTTALTVV
+292 IDATALSVV
-301 AEILPTLSA
+301 ADILPTLTP

-343 STFANF
+343 SIFANF
-349 ADGREGIND
+349 ADGRQGIDD
-358 MGQLASD
+358 MGRLAGD

-375 PFSLLAEPLSAI
+375 PFSLLIDPLSAV

-395 DIASYRRRFQ
+395 DIAGYRRRFEA
-405 GYRQLVTGAV
+405 YRQLVTEGV

-422 QMQKQIDGI
+422 QTQKQIDGI

-446 LIAPATDAVLRSQC
+446 LIVPATDAVLRSQC
-460 NSVARHRAA
+460 MAVARHRAA
-469 EVLLAATRERL
+469 EVLLATTRERL
-480 ASGSL
+480 ASGTH
-485 PESIDSLVPA
+485 PASIDALVPA

-503 PFTTDTP
+503 PFTTDAP
-510 LHLKATPEEVLVWSV
+510 LHLKATPEELLIWSV
-525 GPDGKDDGGPRQE
+525 GPDGDDDGGPQKDSE
-538 GVESDTDS
+538 ECDTGN
-546 DDVGLRMT
+546 DDIGLRMT
-554 VPDAADTIPQAS
+554 VGAPATP
-566 NRTAE
+566 

>member
-6 FFLILGGACLLWS
+6 FFLLLSAASLLWS

-25 AARSAGRR
+25 AARSDRPRLRSLLLVVG
-33 ALWLFLGVAL
+33 LAL

-53 ASGWLAFGARMRPNW
+53 ASGWLAFDARMRPNW
-68 FGPVLTVVLSALIG
+68 FGALLTVVLSALIG
-82 GLAIAIGGLGKP
+82 GIWISRAGLTTIASS
-94 ANATSVRAAQWP
+94 AVAVASRWP
-106 VVGLFAFAILAKAV
+106 VIGLFAFAILAKAV

-142 AAAIMQAALPPTVAD
+142 AAAVMQAALPPAVAD
-157 AENAAFLHAQA
+157 TENAAILHAQA
-168 AAAFAAAPDLNAA
+168 AAALAAAPDLTAA
-181 DGLLGQTDP
+181 DGPLGQTDP
-190 DTASPAVGAL
+190 DVASPAVGAL

-219 CRFPRDWTRPSIDML
+219 CRFPRDWTRPSFDML

-241 RSEAR
+241 RNEGR

-257 AGKPA
+257 TGKPA
-262 AALADAVRL
+262 AALTDAVRL

-292 LDTTALTVV
+292 IDATALSVV
-301 AEILPTLSA
+301 AEILPTLTP

-343 STFANF
+343 SIFANF
-349 ADGREGIND
+349 ADGRQSIDD
-358 MGQLASD
+358 MGRLAGD

-375 PFSLLAEPLSAI
+375 PFSLLIDPLSAV

-395 DIASYRRRFQ
+395 DIAGYRRRFEA
-405 GYRQLVTGAV
+405 YRQLVTEGV

-422 QMQKQIDGI
+422 QTQKQIDGI
-431 EAEIRRTGPD
+431 EAEIRAGPD

-460 NSVARHRAA
+460 MAVARHRAA

-480 ASGSL
+480 ASGTH
-485 PESIDSLVPA
+485 PASIDALVPA

-503 PFTTDTP
+503 PFTNDAP
-510 LHLKATPEEVLVWSV
+510 LHLKATPEELLIWSV
-525 GPDGKDDGGPRQE
+525 GPDGDDDGGPQKDSE
-538 GVESDTDS
+538 ECDTGN
-546 DDVGLRMT
+546 DDIGLRMT
-554 VPDAADTIPQAS
+554 VGAPATP
-566 NRTAE
+566 

>member
-1 MGYFA
+1 MGYVA
-6 FFLILGGACLLWS
+6 FFLILTAACLLWS

-25 AARSAGRR
+25 AARSDQRR
-33 ALWLFLGVAL
+33 ELWLFLGRDL
-43 PVLALLPWLW
+43 PVLALLPWLL
-53 ASGWLAFGARMRPNW
+53 ASGYLAFDARMRPNW
-68 FGPVLTVVLSALIG
+68 FGAVLTVALSALIG
-82 GLAIAIGGLGKP
+82 GIWISRAGMTAV
-94 ANATSVRAAQWP
+94 TSSAVAVASRWP
-106 VVGLFAFAILAKAV
+106 VIGLFAFAILAKAV

-142 AAAIMQAALPPTVAD
+142 AAEMMQAALPPAVAD
-157 AENAAFLHAQA
+157 AENAAILHAQA
-168 AAAFAAAPDLNAA
+168 AAALAAAPDLTAA
-181 DGLLGQTDP
+181 DGPLGQTDP
-190 DTASPAVGAL
+190 DVASPAVGAL

-219 CRFPRDWTRPSIDML
+219 CRFPRDWTRPSFDML

-241 RSEAR
+241 RNEGW

-257 AGKPA
+257 TGKPA

-292 LDTTALTVV
+292 IDATALSVV
-301 AEILPTLSA
+301 ADILPTLTP

-325 ASTPSLVR
+325 VSTPSLVR

-343 STFANF
+343 SIFANF
-349 ADGREGIND
+349 ADGRQGIDD
-358 MGQLASD
+358 MGRLAGD
-365 PNVAILPQEE
+365 PNVAILPQEG
-375 PFSLLAEPLSAI
+375 PFSLLTDPLSAV

-395 DIASYRRRFQ
+395 DIAGYRRRFEA
-405 GYRQLVTGAV
+405 YRQLVTGGV

-422 QMQKQIDGI
+422 QTQKQIDGI
-431 EAEIRRTGPD
+431 EAEIRAGPD

-460 NSVARHRAA
+460 MAVARHRAA

-480 ASGSL
+480 ASGTH
-485 PESIDSLVPA
+485 PASIDALVPA

-503 PFTTDTP
+503 PFTTDAP
-510 LHLKATPEEVLVWSV
+510 LHLKATPEELLIWSV
-525 GPDGKDDGGPRQE
+525 GPDGEDDGGPRQE
-538 GVESDTDS
+538 GVESTTDS
-546 DDVGLRMT
+546 DDIGLRM
-554 VPDAADTIPQAS
+554 PLKAAVAP
-566 NRTAE
+566 

>member
-6 FFLILGGACLLWS
+6 FFLLLTAASLLWS
-19 AACTAA
+19 AACTAG
-25 AARSAGRR
+25 AARSARRR

-53 ASGWLAFGARMRPNW
+53 ASGWLAFDARMRPNW
-68 FGPVLTVVLSALIG
+68 FGPVLTVALSALIG
-82 GLAIAIGGLGKP
+82 GLWISRAGMTTIASS
-94 ANATSVRAAQWP
+94 AVAVASRWP
-106 VVGLFAFAILAKAV
+106 VIGLFAFAFLAKAV

-142 AAAIMQAALPPTVAD
+142 AASMMQAALPPAIAD
-157 AENAAFLHAQA
+157 AENAAILHAQA
-168 AAAFAAAPDLNAA
+168 AAAFAAAPDLKAA
-181 DGLLGQTDP
+181 DGLFNAPAID
-190 DTASPAVGAL
+190 ASSPAVGEL

-246 LLALAARHEAA
+246 LLALAARHELAT
-257 AGKPA
+257 GKPA
-262 AALADAVRL
+262 EALADATRL

-292 LDTTALTVV
+292 IDTTALSVV
-301 AEILPTLSA
+301 AEILPTLTS
-310 ADAPLLDD
+310 ADALLLDD

-349 ADGREGIND
+349 ADGREGID
-358 MGQLASD
+358 GMGRLSGD
-365 PNVAILPQEE
+365 PNVAVLPQEE
-375 PFSLLAEPLSAI
+375 PFSLLAEPLSAV

-422 QMQKQIDGI
+422 ETQKQIDGI
-431 EAEIRRTGPD
+431 EAEISRTGPD

-446 LIAPATDAVLRSQC
+446 LIVPATDAVLRSQC
-460 NSVARHRAA
+460 MAVARHRAA

-480 ASGSL
+480 ATGAI
-485 PESIDSLVPA
+485 PESIDALVPA

-503 PFTTDTP
+503 PFTTDAP
-510 LHLKATPEEVLVWSV
+510 LRLKATPEEVLVWSV

-546 DDVGLRMT
+546 DDVGLRMPVT
-554 VPDAADTIPQAS
+554 
-566 NRTAE
+566 R

>member
-1 MGYFA
+1 MGYLA
-6 FFLILGGACLLWS
+6 FFLLLSAACLLWS

-25 AARSAGRR
+25 AARSDRPRLRSLLLVVG
-33 ALWLFLGVAL
+33 LAL

-53 ASGWLAFGARMRPNW
+53 ASGWLAFDARIRPNW
-68 FGPVLTVVLSALIG
+68 FGPVLTVVLSTLVG
-82 GLAIAIGGLGKP
+82 GLSIAIGGLGKP
-94 ANATSVRAAQWP
+94 AGTTTARAAQWP
-106 VVGLFAFAILAKAV
+106 VIGLFALAILAKAV

-142 AAAIMQAALPPTVAD
+142 AAEMMQAALPPAVAD
-157 AENAAFLHAQA
+157 AENAAILHAQA
-168 AAAFAAAPDLNAA
+168 AAALAAAPDLTAA
-181 DGLLGQTDP
+181 DGPLGQTDP
-190 DTASPAVGAL
+190 DVASPAVGAL

-219 CRFPRDWTRPSIDML
+219 CRFPRDWTRPSFDML

-241 RSEAR
+241 RNEGW

-257 AGKPA
+257 TGKPA

-292 LDTTALTVV
+292 IDATALSVV
-301 AEILPTLSA
+301 ADILPTLTP

-343 STFANF
+343 SIFANF
-349 ADGREGIND
+349 ADGRQGIDD
-358 MGQLASD
+358 MGRLAGD

-375 PFSLLAEPLSAI
+375 PFSLLIDPLSAV

-395 DIASYRRRFQ
+395 DIAGYRRRFEA
-405 GYRQLVTGAV
+405 YRQLVTGGV

-422 QMQKQIDGI
+422 QTQKQIDGI
-431 EAEIRRTGPD
+431 EAEIRAGPD

-446 LIAPATDAVLRSQC
+446 LIAPATDSVLRSQC
-460 NSVARHRAA
+460 MAVARHRAA

-480 ASGSL
+480 ASGTH
-485 PESIDSLVPA
+485 PASIDALVPA

-503 PFTTDTP
+503 PFTTDAP
-510 LHLKATPEEVLVWSV
+510 LHLKATSEELLIWSV
-525 GPDGKDDGGPRQE
+525 GPDGDDDGGPQKDSE
-538 GVESDTDS
+538 ECDTGN
-546 DDVGLRMT
+546 DDIGLRMT
-554 VPDAADTIPQAS
+554 AAAVAAP
-566 NRTAE
+566 

>member
-6 FFLILGGACLLWS
+6 FFLVVTAACLLWS

-25 AARSAGRR
+25 AARSDRRR
-33 ALWLFLGVAL
+33 ALWLFLGLAL
-43 PVLALLPWLW
+43 PVLALLPWLL
-53 ASGWLAFGARMRPNW
+53 ASGYLAFDARMRPNW
-68 FGPVLTVVLSALIG
+68 FGAVLTVVLSALIG
-82 GLAIAIGGLGKP
+82 GIWISRAGMTAV
-94 ANATSVRAAQWP
+94 ASSSVAVASRWP
-106 VVGLFAFAILAKAV
+106 VIGLFAFAILAKAV

-142 AAAIMQAALPPTVAD
+142 AAEMMQAALPPAVAD
-157 AENAAFLHAQA
+157 AENAAILHAQA
-168 AAAFAAAPDLNAA
+168 AAALAAAPDLTAA
-181 DGLLGQTDP
+181 DGPLGQTDP
-190 DTASPAVGAL
+190 DVASPAVGAL

-219 CRFPRDWTRPSIDML
+219 CRFPRDWTRPSFDML

-241 RSEAR
+241 RNEGW

-257 AGKPA
+257 TGKPA

-292 LDTTALTVV
+292 IDATALSVV
-301 AEILPTLSA
+301 ADILPTLTP

-343 STFANF
+343 SIFANF
-349 ADGREGIND
+349 ADGRQGIDD
-358 MGQLASD
+358 MGRLAGD

-375 PFSLLAEPLSAI
+375 PFSLLIDPLSAV

-395 DIASYRRRFQ
+395 DIAGYRRRFEA
-405 GYRQLVTGAV
+405 YRQLVTGGV

-422 QMQKQIDGI
+422 QTQKQIDGI
-431 EAEIRRTGPD
+431 EAEIRAGPD

-446 LIAPATDAVLRSQC
+446 LIAPATDSVLRSQC
-460 NSVARHRAA
+460 MAVARHRAA

-480 ASGSL
+480 ASGTH
-485 PESIDSLVPA
+485 PASIDALVPA

-503 PFTTDTP
+503 PFTTDAP
-510 LHLKATPEEVLVWSV
+510 LHLKATSEELLIWSV
-525 GPDGKDDGGPRQE
+525 GPDGDDDGGPQRDSE
-538 GVESDTDS
+538 ECDTGN
-546 DDVGLRMT
+546 DDIGLRMT
-554 VPDAADTIPQAS
+554 AAAVAAP
-566 NRTAE
+566 

>member
-1 MGYFA
+1 MGYLA
-6 FFLILGGACLLWS
+6 FFLLLSAACLLWS

-25 AARSAGRR
+25 AARSDRPRLRSLLLVVG
-33 ALWLFLGVAL
+33 LAL

-53 ASGWLAFGARMRPNW
+53 ASGWLAFDARIRPNW
-68 FGPVLTVVLSALIG
+68 FGPVLTVVLSTLVG
-82 GLAIAIGGLGKP
+82 GLLIAIGGLGKP
-94 ANATSVRAAQWP
+94 AGTTTARAAQWP
-106 VVGLFAFAILAKAV
+106 VIGLFALAILAKAV

-142 AAAIMQAALPPTVAD
+142 AAEMMQAALPPAVAD
-157 AENAAFLHAQA
+157 AENAAILHAQA
-168 AAAFAAAPDLNAA
+168 AAALAAAPDLTAA
-181 DGLLGQTDP
+181 DGPLGQTDP
-190 DTASPAVGAL
+190 DVASPAVGAL

-219 CRFPRDWTRPSIDML
+219 CRFPRDWTRPSFDML

-241 RSEAR
+241 RNEGW

-257 AGKPA
+257 TGKPA

-292 LDTTALTVV
+292 IDATALSVV
-301 AEILPTLSA
+301 ADILPTLTP

-343 STFANF
+343 SIFANF
-349 ADGREGIND
+349 ADGRQGIDD
-358 MGQLASD
+358 MGRLAGD

-375 PFSLLAEPLSAI
+375 PFSLLIDPLSAV

-395 DIASYRRRFQ
+395 DIAGYRRRFEA
-405 GYRQLVTGAV
+405 YRQLVTGGV

-422 QMQKQIDGI
+422 QTQKQIDGI
-431 EAEIRRTGPD
+431 EAEIRAGPD

-446 LIAPATDAVLRSQC
+446 LIAPATDSVLRSQC
-460 NSVARHRAA
+460 MAVARHRAA

-480 ASGSL
+480 ASGTH
-485 PESIDSLVPA
+485 PASIDALVPA

-503 PFTTDTP
+503 PFTTDAP
-510 LHLKATPEEVLVWSV
+510 LHLKATSEELLIWSV
-525 GPDGKDDGGPRQE
+525 GPDGDDDGGPQKDSE
-538 GVESDTDS
+538 ECDTGN
-546 DDVGLRMT
+546 DDIGLRMT
-554 VPDAADTIPQAS
+554 AAAVAAP
-566 NRTAE
+566 

>member
-1 MGYFA
+1 MGYLA
-6 FFLILGGACLLWS
+6 FFLILTAACLLWS

-25 AARSAGRR
+25 AAHCDRSRLRSLLLVVGLA
-33 ALWLFLGVAL
+33 APIV
-43 PVLALLPWLW
+43 ALLPWLA

-94 ANATSVRAAQWP
+94 ASATTARAARWP
-106 VVGLFAFAILAKAV
+106 VIGLFAFAILAKAV

-142 AAAIMQAALPPTVAD
+142 AAAIMQAALPPAVAD
-157 AENAAFLHAQA
+157 AENAAILHTQA
-168 AAAFAAAPDLNAA
+168 AAALAAAPDLTAA
-181 DGLLGQTDP
+181 DGPLGQTDP
-190 DTASPAVGAL
+190 DVASPAVGEL

-219 CRFPRDWTRPSIDML
+219 CRFPRDWTRPSLDML
-234 LAEVQSC
+234 LAEVQGC
-241 RSEAR
+241 RGEGR
-246 LLALAARHEAA
+246 LLAFAARHELAT
-257 AGKPA
+257 GKPA

-282 ILISHLVGIA
+282 ILISNLVGIA
-292 LDTTALTVV
+292 LDAMALSVV
-301 AEILPTLSA
+301 AEILPTLTP

-343 STFANF
+343 SLFANF
-349 ADGREGIND
+349 ADGRQGID
-358 MGQLASD
+358 EIGRLASD
-365 PNVAILPQEE
+365 PNVAMLPQEE
-375 PFSLLAEPLSAI
+375 PFSILTEPLSAV
-387 WRAFILPA
+387 WRAFILPS

-422 QMQKQIDGI
+422 QTQKEIDGI
-431 EAEIRRTGPD
+431 EAEIRRTGPN
-441 GFLSR
+441 GFLSQ
-446 LIAPATDAVLRSQC
+446 LIVPATDAVLRSQC
-460 NSVARHRAA
+460 MALARHRAA

-480 ASGSL
+480 ASGTL
-485 PESIDSLVPA
+485 PESIDALVPA

-503 PFTTDTP
+503 PFTTDAP
-510 LHLKATPEEVLVWSV
+510 LHLKATPEELLVWSV
-525 GPDGKDDGGPRQE
+525 GPDGEDDGGPHKDGE
-538 GVESDTDS
+538 EHEAGH
-546 DDVGLRMT
+546 DDIGLRMT
-554 VPDAADTIPQAS
+554 VAAPAA
-566 NRTAE
+566 R

>member
-1 MGYFA
+1 MGYLA
-6 FFLILGGACLLWS
+6 FFLILSAACLLWS

-25 AARSAGRR
+25 AARSARPRLRSLLLVVG
-33 ALWLFLGVAL
+33 LAL

-53 ASGWLAFGARMRPNW
+53 ASGWLAFGARIRPNW

-82 GLAIAIGGLGKP
+82 GLAIAIGGLGKT
-94 ANATSVRAAQWP
+94 AGATTARAAQWP
-106 VVGLFAFAILAKAV
+106 VIGLFALAILAKAV
-120 SFGTLLILDNAV
+120 SFGTLLILDNTV

-142 AAAIMQAALPPTVAD
+142 AAAIMQAALPPAVAD
-157 AENAAFLHAQA
+157 AENAAILHAQA
-168 AAAFAAAPDLNAA
+168 AAAFAAAPDLTAA
-181 DGLLGQTDP
+181 DGPLGQTDP
-190 DTASPAVGAL
+190 DVASPAVDAL

-219 CRFPRDWTRPSIDML
+219 CRFPRDWTRPSFDML

-241 RSEAR
+241 RNEGR
-246 LLALAARHEAA
+246 LLALAARHELAT
-257 AGKPA
+257 GKPA

-292 LDTTALTVV
+292 IDATALSVV
-301 AEILPTLSA
+301 AEILPTLTA

-318 PALRDLV
+318 PTLRDLV
-325 ASTPSLVR
+325 ASTPSVVR

-343 STFANF
+343 SIFANF
-349 ADGREGIND
+349 ADGRQGIDD
-358 MGQLASD
+358 MGRLAGD

-375 PFSLLAEPLSAI
+375 PFSLLIDPLSAV

-395 DIASYRRRFQ
+395 DIAGYRRRFEA
-405 GYRQLVTGAV
+405 YRQLVTGGV

-422 QMQKQIDGI
+422 QTQKQIDGI
-431 EAEIRRTGPD
+431 EAEICRTGPD

-446 LIAPATDAVLRSQC
+446 LIVPATDAVLRSQC
-460 NSVARHRAA
+460 MAVARHRAA

-480 ASGSL
+480 ASGTH
-485 PESIDSLVPA
+485 PASIDALVPA

-503 PFTTDTP
+503 PFTTDAP
-510 LHLKATPEEVLVWSV
+510 LHLKATSEELLIWSV
-525 GPDGKDDGGPRQE
+525 GPDGEDDGGPQPPDAE
-538 GVESDTDS
+538 HDAGN
-546 DDVGLRMT
+546 DDIGLRMR
-554 VPDAADTIPQAS
+554 AAAAAA
-566 NRTAE
+566 R

>member
-1 MGYFA
+1 MGYLA
-6 FFLILGGACLLWS
+6 FFLLLSAACLLWS

-25 AARSAGRR
+25 AARSDRPRLRSLLLVVG
-33 ALWLFLGVAL
+33 LAL

-53 ASGWLAFGARMRPNW
+53 ASGWLAFDARIRPNW
-68 FGPVLTVVLSALIG
+68 FGPVLTVVLSTLVG
-82 GLAIAIGGLGKP
+82 GLLIAIGGLGKP
-94 ANATSVRAAQWP
+94 AGTTTARAAQWP
-106 VVGLFAFAILAKAV
+106 VIGLFALAILAKAV

-142 AAAIMQAALPPTVAD
+142 AAEMMQAALPPAVAD
-157 AENAAFLHAQA
+157 AENAAILHAQA
-168 AAAFAAAPDLNAA
+168 AAALAAAPDLTAA
-181 DGLLGQTDP
+181 DGPLGQTDP
-190 DTASPAVGAL
+190 DVASPAVGAL

-219 CRFPRDWTRPSIDML
+219 CRFPRDWTRPSFDML

-241 RSEAR
+241 RNEGW

-257 AGKPA
+257 TGKPA

-292 LDTTALTVV
+292 IDATALSVV
-301 AEILPTLSA
+301 ADILPTLTP

-343 STFANF
+343 SIFANF
-349 ADGREGIND
+349 ADGRQGIDD
-358 MGQLASD
+358 MGRLAGD

-375 PFSLLAEPLSAI
+375 PFSLLIDPLSAV

-395 DIASYRRRFQ
+395 DIAGYRRRFEA
-405 GYRQLVTGAV
+405 YRQLVTGGV

-422 QMQKQIDGI
+422 QTQKQIDGI
-431 EAEIRRTGPD
+431 EAEIRAGPD

-446 LIAPATDAVLRSQC
+446 LIAPATDSVLRSQC
-460 NSVARHRAA
+460 MAVARHRAA

-480 ASGSL
+480 ASGTL
-485 PESIDSLVPA
+485 PASIDALVAA
-495 RLPSVPRD
+495 RIPSVPRD
-503 PFTTDTP
+503 PFTTDAP
-510 LHLKATPEEVLVWSV
+510 LHLKATSEELLIWSV
-525 GPDGKDDGGPRQE
+525 GPDGDDDGGPQRDSE
-538 GVESDTDS
+538 ECDTGN
-546 DDVGLRMT
+546 DDIGLRMT
-554 VPDAADTIPQAS
+554 AAAVAAP
-566 NRTAE
+566 

>member
-1 MGYFA
+1 MGYLA
-6 FFLILGGACLLWS
+6 FFLLLSAACLLWS

-25 AARSAGRR
+25 AARSDRPRLRSLLLVVG
-33 ALWLFLGVAL
+33 LAL

-53 ASGWLAFGARMRPNW
+53 ASGWLAFDARIRPNW
-68 FGPVLTVVLSALIG
+68 FGPVLTVVLSTLVG
-82 GLAIAIGGLGKP
+82 GLLIAIGGLGKP
-94 ANATSVRAAQWP
+94 AGTTTARAAQWP
-106 VVGLFAFAILAKAV
+106 VIGLFALAILAKAV

-142 AAAIMQAALPPTVAD
+142 AAEMMQAALPPAVAD
-157 AENAAFLHAQA
+157 AENAAILHAQA
-168 AAAFAAAPDLNAA
+168 AAALAAAPDLTAA
-181 DGLLGQTDP
+181 DGPLGQTDP
-190 DTASPAVGAL
+190 DVASPAVGAL

-219 CRFPRDWTRPSIDML
+219 CRFPRDWTRPSFDML

-241 RSEAR
+241 RNEGR
-246 LLALAARHEAA
+246 LLALAARHELAT
-257 AGKPA
+257 GKPA

-292 LDTTALTVV
+292 IDATALSVV
-301 AEILPTLSA
+301 ADILPTLTP

-343 STFANF
+343 SIFANF
-349 ADGREGIND
+349 ADGRQGIDD
-358 MGQLASD
+358 MGRLAGD

-375 PFSLLAEPLSAI
+375 PFSLLIDPLSAV

-395 DIASYRRRFQ
+395 DIAGYRRRFEA
-405 GYRQLVTGAV
+405 YRQLVTGGV

-422 QMQKQIDGI
+422 QTQKQIDGI
-431 EAEIRRTGPD
+431 EAEIRAGPD

-446 LIAPATDAVLRSQC
+446 LIAPATDSVLRSQC
-460 NSVARHRAA
+460 MAVARHRAA

-480 ASGSL
+480 ASGTL
-485 PESIDSLVPA
+485 PASIDALVPA

-503 PFTTDTP
+503 PFTTDAP
-510 LHLKATPEEVLVWSV
+510 LHLKATSEELLIWSV
-525 GPDGKDDGGPRQE
+525 GPDGDDDGGPQRDSE
-538 GVESDTDS
+538 ECDTGN
-546 DDVGLRMT
+546 DDIGLRMT
-554 VPDAADTIPQAS
+554 AAAVAAP
-566 NRTAE
+566 

>member
-1 MGYFA
+1 MGYLA
-6 FFLILGGACLLWS
+6 FFLILSAACLLWS

-25 AARSAGRR
+25 AARSARPRLRSLLLVVG
-33 ALWLFLGVAL
+33 LAL

-53 ASGWLAFGARMRPNW
+53 ASGWLAFGARIRPNW
-68 FGPVLTVVLSALIG
+68 FGPVLTVVLSALVG
-82 GLAIAIGGLGKP
+82 GLSIAIGGLGKP
-94 ANATSVRAAQWP
+94 AGTTTARAAQWP

-142 AAAIMQAALPPTVAD
+142 AAAMMQAALPPAVAD
-157 AENAAFLHAQA
+157 AENAALLHAQA
-168 AAAFAAAPDLNAA
+168 AAAIAAATDLSAA
-181 DGLLGQTDP
+181 DGLFNAPAID
-190 DTASPAVGAL
+190 ASSPAVGAI

-234 LAEVQSC
+234 LAEVQGC
-241 RSEAR
+241 RNEGR
-246 LLALAARHEAA
+246 LLALAARHELATD
-257 AGKPA
+257 KPA
-262 AALADAVRL
+262 AALADAVRI

-282 ILISHLVGIA
+282 ILVSHLVGIA
-292 LDTTALTVV
+292 IDATALSVV

-325 ASTPSLVR
+325 ASTPSIVR

-343 STFANF
+343 SLFANF
-349 ADGREGIND
+349 ADGRQGID
-358 MGQLASD
+358 RLGRLASD
-365 PNVAILPQEE
+365 PNVAILEDE
-375 PFSLLAEPLSAI
+375 PFSLLTEPLSAV

-395 DIASYRRRFQ
+395 DIAGYRRRFEA
-405 GYRQLVTGAV
+405 YRHLVTGAV

-422 QMQKQIDGI
+422 QTQKQIDGI
-431 EAEIRRTGPD
+431 EAEIRRAGPD

-446 LIAPATDAVLRSQC
+446 LIVPATDGVLRSQC
-460 NSVARHRAA
+460 MAVARHRAA

-480 ASGSL
+480 ATGAI
-485 PESIDSLVPA
+485 PESIDALVPA

-503 PFTTDTP
+503 PFTTDAP
-510 LHLKATPEEVLVWSV
+510 LHLKATPEELLIWSV
-525 GPDGKDDGGPRQE
+525 GPDGEDDGGPQPPDAE
-538 GVESDTDS
+538 PDTGN
-546 DDVGLRMT
+546 DDIGLRMR
-554 VPDAADTIPQAS
+554 AA
-566 NRTAE
+566 TAAAR